1 MKNFPKAA
9 LVILLHLAIIGTLY
23 AKYSYERATRPHI
36 WVRTIGYDP
45 DLPIRGR
52 YVALSLEVA
61 TDVPPKAEGE
71 QKYHWYGYFP
81 VHLELRNGELFAVS
95 DPLGDQQL
103 TYRELQTTPHAILSE
118 PVLYFISDNAE
129 NPTWRPRNQ
138 ELWAEVTI
146 PKKGPPRPIR
156 LGVKTSGA
164 IEPLNLN

>member
-1 MKNFPKAA
+1 MKTFQRA
-9 LVILLHLAIIGTLY
+9 LVVILLHLAIIGTLY
-23 AKYSYERATRPHI
+23 AKYSYERSTRPRV
-36 WVRTIGYDP
+36 WVKTIGYDP

-61 TDVPPKAEGE
+61 TDVVAKPEGDPK
-71 QKYHWYGYFP
+71 YRWYTSTP
-81 VHLELRNGELFAVS
+81 VHLVVRNGELFAAS
-95 DPLGDQQL
+95 DAVGDQYL
-103 TYRELQTTPHAILSE
+103 TYRELQTTPHAVLSK
-118 PVLYFISDNAE
+118 PVLYFLPEHAE

-156 LGVKTSGA
+156 LGVKTNGS